1 MKLPLHSALAALA
14 LWAGASIS
22 LPALAET
29 GLSSWEHN
37 ASLTAQIPLS
47 AKVIYVNSGTG
58 QDAPGSGNTEA
69 TPYRTVTY
77 ALQQAQPGNVI
88 RLAPGSYTEQSGE
101 VFPLIMKPGII
112 LLGDEANQGKTVVV
126 IGGGAYI
133 SKTFARQSVA
143 ILAEKDSEVRGLTVT
158 NPKTRGTGVWV
169 ESTNPVLKN
178 NTFSNSDRD
187 GLFVTGTGN
196 PKIEKNVFYR
206 NHGNGLSVARGAT
219 GEIRSNLFQE
229 TGFGIA
235 IGGTACPQVVGNR
248 VTQNTDG
255 IYINDS
261 ACPVLR
267 SNVIESNTRDG
278 VVATINAQP
287 DLGNAQSAG
296 NNIIRNNGRYDLNNS
311 TRSNTIVAVGNDIDA
326 QRIAGKVDF
335 VAATVVTGSLQDIQ
349 GHWAQAYIEAL
360 AQQKIITGFP
370 DGTFRP
376 TEPVTRAQFATIVSK
391 AFNPPA
397 KRPVNQ
403 FLDVS
408 TSFWGY
414 SAIQTAYQG
423 RFMSGYPEGTFL
435 PEQQIPRV
443 QVLVA
448 LASGLELS
456 AQNTNVLSKFQDA
469 IEIPAYATNSVAAAT
484 EKSIVVNYPTVGQL
498 NPNRNATRA
507 EVVAFV
513 YQALVSA
520 GKAQAISSPYI
531 VSNP

>member
-1 MKLPLHSALAALA
+1 MKLLLHGALAALT
-14 LWAGASIS
+14 LWVGGVRM
-22 LPALAET
+22 LPTQAE
-29 GLSSWEHN
+29 GEQK
-37 ASLTAQIPLS
+37 ASLMAQVPLS
-47 AKVIYVNSGTG
+47 AKVLYVNSGTG
-58 QDAPGSGNTEA
+58 QDAPGAGNTDA
-69 TPYRTVTY
+69 FPFRTIAY

-88 RLAPGSYTEQSGE
+88 RVAPGSYTEQSGE
-101 VFPLIMKPGII
+101 VFPLVMKPGII

-133 SKTFARQSVA
+133 SKTFARQSVT

-158 NPKTRGTGVWV
+158 NPRTRGTGVWV
-169 ESTNPVLKN
+169 ESTNPIIKN

-206 NHGNGLSVARGAT
+206 NRGNGISVARGAT

-248 VTQNTDG
+248 ITQNTDG
-255 IYINDS
+255 VYINDS

-287 DLGNAQSAG
+287 DLGTAQSTG
-296 NNIIRNNGRYDLNNS
+296 NNVIRNNGRYDLNNS

-326 QRIAGKVDF
+326 RRINGKVDF
-335 VAATVVTGSLQDIQ
+335 VAATVTTGSLSDIQ

-397 KRPVNQ
+397 KRPTNQ

-408 TSFWGY
+408 TGFWGY
-414 SAIQTAYQG
+414 NAIQTAYQG

-443 QVLVA
+443 QALVA
-448 LASGLELS
+448 LASGLELN
-456 AQNTNVLSKFQDA
+456 AQNPNILSKFQDA

-484 EKSIVVNYPTVGQL
+484 ERSIVVNYPTVTQL
-498 NPNRNATRA
+498 NPNRNASRA
-507 EVVAFV
+507 EVAAFV

-520 GKAQAISSPYI
+520 GKAQAISSPYV